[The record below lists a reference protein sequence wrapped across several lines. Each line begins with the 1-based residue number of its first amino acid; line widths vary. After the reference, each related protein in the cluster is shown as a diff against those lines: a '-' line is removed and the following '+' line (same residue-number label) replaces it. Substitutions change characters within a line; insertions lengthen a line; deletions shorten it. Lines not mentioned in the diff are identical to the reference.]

1 MGDFALIDSYLST
14 FHKAVSW
21 RPDSDDVLAEL
32 TDHLMVSVEREI
44 AFGAD
49 PVDAQRRSLEKFGEP
64 RIVSRAF
71 ASTHAGGV
79 AVPTEKTK
87 RYGLLGMIGSASM
100 LVLVIMLLVQTVPM
114 LEVAGLTGADLD
126 PWPLWVAVSFIG
138 FAGVP
143 LLVLG
148 LKDRH
153 GGTMGRWAWVAFGLA
168 TAGAIVMIAPWMLP
182 GGALLAGVAT
192 LIVGAHM
199 LGEGRSPRLP
209 SALFASG
216 LLIALAAWVV
226 VQLAGAGV
234 RDYWG
239 DLVLPR
245 VVAFAAIGI
254 LFVPG
259 YFLIGRWLYTEPAA
273 DESETPLVAS

>member
-1 MGDFALIDSYLST
+1 MGDFSLIDSYLDDFS
-14 FHKAVSW
+14 KAVSW
-21 RPDSDDVLAEL
+21 RPDSDDVVAEL

-49 PVDAQRRSLEKFGEP
+49 SVDAQRRSLNKFGEP

-71 ASTHAGGV
+71 ASTHTGGV

-87 RYGLLGMIGSASM
+87 RYGLFGMIGAGSM
-100 LVLVIMLLVQTVPM
+100 LVFLIMFLVQTVPM
-114 LEVAGLTGADLD
+114 LESAGLTGADLE
-126 PWPLWVAVSFIG
+126 PWPLWVTVSFVG
-138 FAGVP
+138 FAGIP

-148 LKDRH
+148 VKDRH

-168 TAGAIVMIAPWMLP
+168 VAGAIAMIAPWMVP
-182 GGALLAGVAT
+182 AGALLGGLGA
-192 LIVGAHM
+192 LISGAHM
-199 LGEGRSPRLP
+199 LGEGRSPRLA
-209 SALFASG
+209 SVLFASG
-216 LLIALAAWVV
+216 LLISLVAWLVLD
-226 VQLAGAGV
+226 LAGAGV

-245 VVAFAAIGI
+245 VVAYSAITV

-259 YFLIGRWLYTEPAA
+259 YFLIGRWLYSETPI
-273 DESETPLVAS
+273 DEAETPLVAS